1 MFNSHS
7 YRSRRGFT
15 LVELIIVIGIITAL
29 TAIAVV
35 AYTNVQKQS
44 RDSQRS
50 TDVTAIMDA
59 LERYYDKNG
68 EYPTND
74 EMNTTNSP
82 TVMTSMT
89 PTKTLM
95 PTLTDDDLNGPNGSQ
110 FYAGCINTSCTNTSA
125 NWGTY
130 HSKQYVYSSR
140 LVASQSGS
148 NVWFGMGSTYGS
160 GTGWGCTITT
170 YYDNPGYFIAWRSEA
185 TGIWTFKR
193 SKHGTVTI
201 AAFDA
206 SNPVAPQTCT
216 FS

>member
-1 MFNSHS
+1 MFKSHS

-15 LVELIIVIGIITAL
+15 LVELIIVIGIIGAL
-29 TAIAVV
+29 AAIAVV

-50 TDVTAIMDA
+50 VDVTAIMDA
-59 LERYYDKNG
+59 LERYYDRNG

-82 TVMTSMT
+82 TVMASMT

-125 NWGTY
+125 NWATY
-130 HSKQYVYSSR
+130 HSKQYYYSSR
-140 LVASQSGS
+140 LVASASGS
-148 NVWFGMGSTYGS
+148 NVWFAMDATYGS
-160 GTGWGCTITT
+160 GTGWGCIITT

-193 SKHGTVTI
+193 SKHGNITI
-201 AAFDA
+201 ANYNAG
-206 SNPVAPQTCT
+206 PVAPQTCV